1 MQKYIYSFNSWR
13 RNFKAKFKIKKITK
27 IFDLYRNNKIF
38 YQGVDIN
45 FKDRNNEIF
54 RRFLFI
60 HKKGVQIIP
69 IIFCKTDKQYYT
81 ILVRQIRVGAANET
95 LEFPSGSVEKDETYS
110 DAAKKEVLEELGIS
124 LKKKNLKKIFK
135 PLIIQ
140 PTFCNLTCQ
149 FFYFKLKLT
158 KKKLLTFNNIQT
170 GVRSDNETC
179 TTVVKKIKDLN
190 NLYYDSILIGL
201 KLIEKKLKI
210 KL

>member
-1 MQKYIYSFNSWR
+1 MQQYIFFQFLR
-13 RNFKAKFKIKKITK
+13 KNFKTKFKIKKITK

-38 YQGVDIN
+38 IKALTSILKIETMRYFAG
-45 FKDRNNEIF
+45 FC
-54 RRFLFI
+54 LFI
-60 HKKGVQIIP
+60 RKGVQIIP

-81 ILVRQIRVGAANET
+81 ILVRQTRVGAANET

-124 LKKKNLKKIFK
+124 LKKKKKKIFK

-158 KKKLLTFNNIQT
+158 KEKKLLTFNNIKT

-190 NLYYDSILIGL
+190 NLYYDSIFVGL
-201 KLIEKKLKI
+201 NLIEKKLKI